1 MVGGLW
7 ALFVLGQPC
16 PDYYYRTMKLTLAC
30 MLIAASVC
38 LAENTNITIVAN
50 GSPALVLTVPQTA
63 KITMK
68 QEKTE
73 IKTKDMT
80 LYLWAIPPAKTID
93 EGVAQVADVIAHEVV
108 KFVATTTNPITVAGA
123 PAKHLMGR
131 AVEADDYDPGTA
143 DVVVFSTGKSIFA
156 ACVHGEANDAVRERE
171 PMLSVLKTAKAP

>member
-1 MVGGLW
+1 
-7 ALFVLGQPC
+7 
-16 PDYYYRTMKLTLAC
+16 MKLTIVCL
-30 MLIAASVC
+30 LIATSVC

-50 GSPALVLTVPQTA
+50 GSPVLGLTVPQSATV
-63 KITMK
+63 TTK

-73 IKTKDMT
+73 IKTKEMT
-80 LYLWAIPPAKTID
+80 LYIWAIPTAKTVD
-93 EGVAQVADVIAHEVV
+93 EGAAQIPNVIAREVV
-108 KFVATTTNPITVAGA
+108 QFVATTTNTITVAGA

-143 DVVVFSTGKSIFA
+143 DVVVFTTGKAIFA

>member
-1 MVGGLW
+1 
-7 ALFVLGQPC
+7 
-16 PDYYYRTMKLTLAC
+16 MKSIIAC

-50 GSPALVLTVPQTA
+50 GSPALVLTVPQPTT
-63 KITMK
+63 ITMK
-68 QEKTE
+68 QEKTA

-80 LYLWAIPPAKTID
+80 LYLWAIPPAQTID
-93 EGVAQVADVIAHEVV
+93 EGVTMISNVVVHEVV
-108 KFVATTTNPITVAGA
+108 EFVAITTNTITVAGA

-143 DVVVFSTGKSIFA
+143 DIVVFTTGKAIFA